1 MIAGGSTRPSRI
13 TYTFQAVEWR
23 TDHMPTLVVD
33 GWSPKMLQRSGFRVV
48 SLSIIQLFL
57 FDRKS
62 MQTII
67 NPLGR

>member
-1 MIAGGSTRPSRI
+1 
-13 TYTFQAVEWR
+13 
-23 TDHMPTLVVD
+23 MPTLVVD